1 MSFELSDNSNDNTI
15 DVRDII
21 ERVEDLRG
29 ERDSAAMEH
38 VDACEEAGTEG
49 TWDEGEAKWAEDN
62 PDDARELAIL
72 EDFLSDLKGYGG
84 DVLLS
89 GVTGMNWP
97 EAFAAAVTAIC
108 VAAVIIAMTRM

>member
-1 MSFELSDNSNDNTI
+1 MSFELSDNFNDNTI

-62 PDDARELAIL
+62 PDDAP
-72 EDFLSDLKGYGG
+72 GG
-84 DVLLS
+84 LL
-89 GVTGMNWP
+89 VRP
-97 EAFAAAVTAIC
+97 ERLRRRRAVGG
-108 VAAVIIAMTRM
+108 